1 MRIITSIN
9 DMTEFSRGAE
19 REGRSIGFVPTM
31 GYLHEGHMS
40 LCRAARSECDIVVLS
55 IFVNPAQF
63 GPGED
68 LDKYPRDMGRDRR
81 LAEKE
86 GVDVIF
92 APEVGEMYPAGSNT
106 YVEIEG
112 PLAGALCARSRPGH
126 FRGVATVVA
135 KLFNIVA
142 PGRSYFGQKDAQQA
156 AIVKRMAGD
165 LNMPVSIRV
174 CPIVREE
181 DGLAMSSRNVYLSRE
196 ERKSALA
203 LYRSLERAE
212 EMARGGERSAARV
225 REEVLK
231 VLGSEKDIRVDYAEI
246 VDADT
251 LEAVEEIKDN
261 TLVALAAFVR
271 KTRLI
276 DNVIIR
282 LRP

>member
-9 DMTEFSRGAE
+9 DMTEFSRGAG

-92 APEVGEMYPAGSNT
+92 APEAGEMYPAGSNT

-112 PLAGALCARSRPGH
+112 PLVGALCARSRPGH

-142 PGRSYFGQKDAQQA
+142 PDRSYFGQKDAQQA

-203 LYRSLERAE
+203 LYRSLERAD
-212 EMARGGERSAARV
+212 EMARGGERSAARI

-231 VLGSEKDIRVDYAEI
+231 VLGSEKEIRVDYAEI
-246 VDADT
+246 VDADS